1 MFMFTAVKNNEA
13 IFCYHLN
20 ASHTSHSIYENNIA
34 SFNSAGY
41 SFRAFKIV
49 TKTKHKHQVLINL
62 GEAICQTLNAIH
74 QNNNTAHIDPS
85 NSLWICNPVWSDIV
99 GYTKAH
105 ELLIDHT
112 GNPQDKPNY
121 YHDNKSLIHAY
132 FAPNTL
138 TLTEKYP

>member
-20 ASHTSHSIYENNIA
+20 ASHTWHSIYENNEA
-34 SFNSAGY
+34 SLNSAGY

-85 NSLWICNPVWSDIV
+85 NLLWICNPVWSDIA